1 MWKKKQAYHELGDNF
16 LTLDTLKPEKT
27 ADWLLKRLAKLG
39 YTDTVTGF
47 PSPAA

>member
-16 LTLDTLKPEKT
+16 LDTLKPEKT
-27 ADWLLKRLAKLG
+27 ADRLLKRLAKLG
-39 YTDTVTGF
+39 YAVTVTGF